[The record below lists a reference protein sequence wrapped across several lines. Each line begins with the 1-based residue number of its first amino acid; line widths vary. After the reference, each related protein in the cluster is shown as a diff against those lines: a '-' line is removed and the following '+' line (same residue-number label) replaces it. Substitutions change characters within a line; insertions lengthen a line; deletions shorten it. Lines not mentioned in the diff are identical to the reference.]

1 MSHLHVKYL
10 LAGGGLAASAAAV
23 AIRKL
28 DAVSPVLMIG
38 QENNRPYNRP
48 PLSKEYLL
56 RDITHNDLFTLPGDW
71 FAQNHVDL
79 RTGRRVA
86 HLDTARC
93 AAILDDGKEISYDNL
108 LIATGSSPNRLD
120 VPGASLPNLFYVRT
134 LDDIG
139 RLNHAID
146 KAKTEGRPH
155 ANGHGQ
161 VAVIGG
167 GVLGVELA
175 GTLAKLGL
183 AVHLIVGRA
192 HPWHRFAGDPA
203 GGVVTRY
210 LQKHG
215 IEVSNGTRAI
225 GLEGDGRVQ
234 RVKLDNGRLI
244 TCDLAVAAVGSTANR
259 ELLRNTPLPAE
270 KAILVNEYCRTID
283 PHIYAAGD
291 CCAIFDPLFGKHRII
306 DHWDNAQVTGTLAGT
321 NMAGGTSKYDVVSTF
336 STGLFDMTA
345 TVWGEPRLVDRRIV
359 RGSTAGDN
367 PNFVE
372 IGIAADGRIAQ
383 VLAIGKEHDAAA
395 FQKLVARRVEVN
407 GNQERLKDIRVPLWQ
422 NPNGEIRMTNQ

>member
-23 AIRKL
+23 AIRKI
-28 DAVSPVLMIG
+28 DPVSALLMIG
-38 QENNRPYNRP
+38 QENNRPYHRP
-48 PLSKEYLL
+48 PLSKDYLL
-56 RDITHNDLFTLPGDW
+56 RDTTHQDLFTLPEGW
-71 FAQNHVDL
+71 FAQNRVDL

-93 AAILDDGKEISYDNL
+93 AAMLDDGKEISYDKL

-120 VPGASLPNLFYVRT
+120 VPGANLPNLFYVRT
-134 LDDIG
+134 LDDVE
-139 RLNHAID
+139 RLHHAID
-146 KAKTEGRPH
+146 KAKIEGRTH
-155 ANGHGQ
+155 AQGRGL

-167 GVLGVELA
+167 GVLGIEMA

-183 AVHLIVGRA
+183 AVHLIVGRE

-210 LQKHG
+210 LQHRG
-215 IEVSNGTRAI
+215 IEVSNNCRAI
-225 GLEGDGRVQ
+225 AVEGDGRVQ
-234 RVKLDNGRLI
+234 RVKLDDGRLI
-244 TCDLAVAAVGSTANR
+244 ACDFAVAAVGSTANR
-259 ELLRNTPLPAE
+259 ELLRNTPLRAE
-270 KAILVNEYCRTID
+270 KAILVNEYGRTID
-283 PHIYAAGD
+283 EHIYAAGD

-321 NMAGGTSKYDVVSTF
+321 NMAGGQLKYDVVSTF
-336 STGLFDMTA
+336 STGAFDLTA

-359 RGSTAGDN
+359 RGSTAGDQ
-367 PNFVE
+367 PNFAE

-383 VLAIGKEHDAAA
+383 VLAIGKNHDVERLRS
-395 FQKLVARRVEVN
+395 LVENRVEVN
-407 GNQERLKDIRVPLWQ
+407 GNQERLKDASVPLVDVQ
-422 NPNGEIRMTNQ
+422 E